1 MALHRKSGVKNP
13 PVEQP
18 HYARD
23 LAGAHRTAI
32 GANLGAS
39 VVDPVAAKIAAHV
52 HINGSDIAGDS
63 AIADQLRTVSAKP
76 YPTTHSMRNR
86 SGEK

>member
-1 MALHRKSGVKNP
+1 MALHKKSGVKNP

-23 LAGAHRTAI
+23 LNGAHRTPLA
-32 GANLGAS
+32 ANLGAS
-39 VVDPVAAKIAAHV
+39 VVDPVADKIAAHV
-52 HINGSDIAGDS
+52 HVRGGDISADN
-63 AIADQLRTVSAKP
+63 AIADQLRPVSSKQ

-86 SGEK
+86 SGE

>member
-23 LAGAHRTAI
+23 LNGAHRTPLA
-32 GANLGAS
+32 ANLGAS
-39 VVDPVAAKIAAHV
+39 VIDPVADKIAAHV
-52 HINGSDIAGDS
+52 HVRGGDISADS

-76 YPTTHSMRNR
+76 YPTTPGCRSRNN
-86 SGEK
+86 E